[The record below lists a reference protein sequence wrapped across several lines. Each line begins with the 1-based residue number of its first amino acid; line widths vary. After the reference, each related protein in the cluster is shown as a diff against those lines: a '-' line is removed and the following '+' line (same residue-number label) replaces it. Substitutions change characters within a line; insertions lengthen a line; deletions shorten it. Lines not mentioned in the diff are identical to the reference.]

1 MILVSH
7 ENNLRKSS
15 CNVCMQEPFKV
26 GYHGAKFG
34 GHRHCGS
41 SDKAAKIFYMT
52 LQTTWLKELMILWK
66 F

>member
-7 ENNLRKSS
+7 EDNVRKRS
-15 CNVCMQEPFKV
+15 CNFCMPEPFKA
-26 GYHGAKFG
+26 GYHAAKFG

-52 LQTTWLKELMILWK
+52 LQTT
-66 F
+66 

>member
-1 MILVSH
+1 MILVSD

-52 LQTTWLKELMILWK
+52 LQTT
-66 F
+66 